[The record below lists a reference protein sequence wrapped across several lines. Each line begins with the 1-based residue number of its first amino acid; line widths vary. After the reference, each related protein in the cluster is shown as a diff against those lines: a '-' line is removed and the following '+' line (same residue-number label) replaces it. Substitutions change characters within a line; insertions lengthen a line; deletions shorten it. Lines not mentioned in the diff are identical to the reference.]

1 MNELIIQL
9 PSVFYFSSLQLTREN
24 EQSRTMFASFNS
36 PNETTLISTLTSTG
50 TPLREKK
57 VYNN

>member
-1 MNELIIQL
+1 
-9 PSVFYFSSLQLTREN
+9 
-24 EQSRTMFASFNS
+24 MFASFNS

-57 VYNN
+57 SITVKTNKSKKSGKSMNAASTTYDLS